1 MLNTRPFA
9 AQQRECVRALIIPKT
24 LVHFIHFCAEGSM
37 KRNEKE
43 PRHSKHQTD
52 TAQTF
57 FLYCCPN
64 ERLI

>member
-9 AQQRECVRALIIPKT
+9 AQQRECVRALINPKT

-43 PRHSKHQTD
+43 PRH
-52 TAQTF
+52 
-57 FLYCCPN
+57 
-64 ERLI
+64 